1 MEKRNSLLH
10 LIVTCAFVGILL
22 SCSAFYLITF
32 VLGGNHSA
40 SACFDGTVI
49 EGSSPT
55 ARFDRTVYQ
64 NERSLDLIREY
75 QYRLFGIVQDENVLV
90 GKNGYLFE
98 VENKENGYNYLEDY
112 LGRSPFTAEQCAAIA
127 AQLKARRA
135 AYEEQDIAFLLV
147 ILPNTQTLYSE
158 NMPDYLGDIH
168 TTRLDLLEDALL
180 NEGFTAFVNLSDE
193 LAAYKG
199 DTPLCNNTENSLN
212 ALGLFYVYQCVYER
226 FEGTVMAKTDII
238 RREEL
243 SFYQH
248 HTKGKEIAR
257 AAGLAD
263 VARNLT
269 VSLSNDT
276 KLNYHIQTIE
286 GGMTKTR
293 LLPIETIDVNETPSL
308 LLQFSDTWERLQM
321 EPFFSNTFLNVT
333 YQTSLVHDEKILES
347 AAPNAVIQFIYEDEL
362 SLLLPGSGAY

>member
-1 MEKRNSLLH
+1 MEKRHSLFH
-10 LIVTCAFVGILL
+10 LIVTCAFVGILM
-22 SCSAFYLITF
+22 SCSAFYLVSF
-32 VLGGNHSA
+32 LLGEGPVAA
-40 SACFDGTVI
+40 SCFDGTTI
-49 EGSSPT
+49 EGNSPT

-75 QYRLFGIVQDENVLV
+75 QYRVFGIVQDENVLV
-90 GKNGYLFE
+90 GKNGFLFE

-112 LGRSPFTAEQCAAIA
+112 LGRLAFTPEECAAIA
-127 AQLKARRA
+127 AQLEARRA
-135 AYEEQDIAFLLV
+135 AYAEQDIAFLLV
-147 ILPNTQTLYSE
+147 ILPNAQTLYSE

-168 TTRLDLLEDALL
+168 TTRLERLEAALL
-180 NEGFTAFVNLSDE
+180 DEGFTAFVNLTNE
-193 LAAYKG
+193 LATYKG
-199 DTPLCNNTENSLN
+199 DTPLFNNTENSLN
-212 ALGLFYVYQCVYER
+212 ALGLFYAYQCVYEC
-226 FEGTVMAKTDII
+226 FEGTVMSKTDII
-238 RREEL
+238 TREEL

-257 AAGLAD
+257 AAGLSD

-276 KLNYHIQTIE
+276 KLNYRIQTIE

-293 LLPIETIDVNETPSL
+293 LLPLETIDVNETPSL
-308 LLQFSDTWERLQM
+308 LLQFSNTWERLQM

-333 YQTSLVHDEKILES
+333 YQTSLVHDEKILVS